1 MSIKTAEK
9 IRVIFVM
16 AFLAV
21 VTVLM
26 FYPFLYTLS
35 AAVAETNTN
44 TMTSLS
50 IVPFGNGIGAG
61 NFKKL
66 FSETDFLRW
75 FTNSFLIAIC
85 STAGTLIV
93 CTTCAYIFSR
103 FRFYCKKGMLTILFV
118 LQIIPSFISMIAM
131 YYVLYRIGGLNTIWG
146 LVLVYIAGNIPYNVW
161 LVKNY
166 MDTLPRNMDEAA
178 IMEGATALG
187 VFLKVIIPAV
197 RPMIV
202 FLAITSFTAPWLDF
216 IFPKLLLRSQSKQT
230 VALGLYNLY
239 NAQGD
244 FSTFCAGAV
253 FICIPFFLFFLATQK
268 MLVESMSQTLDE
280 DL

>member
-1 MSIKTAEK
+1 MSMKTAEK
-9 IRVIFVM
+9 IRVIFV
-16 AFLAV
+16 AVFLAAI
-21 VTVLM
+21 TVLM

-35 AAVAETNTN
+35 AAVAGTN

-50 IVPFGNGIGAG
+50 IVPFSDGIGFS

-66 FSETDFLRW
+66 FSETGFLKW
-75 FTNSFLIAIC
+75 FFNSLVIAAC
-85 STAGTLIV
+85 SCFGTLVV
-93 CTTCAYIFSR
+93 CTACAYIFSR
-103 FRFYCKKGMLTILFV
+103 FRFYCKRKMLTVLFV

-131 YYVLYRIGGLNTIWG
+131 YYVLYRIGGLNTRWG

-161 LVKNY
+161 LLKNY
-166 MDTLPRNMDEAA
+166 MDALPKNMDESA
-178 IMEGATALG
+178 IMDGATEFC
-187 VFLKVIIPAV
+187 VFLKIIVPAV
-197 RPMIV
+197 RPIIV
-202 FLAITSFTAPWLDF
+202 FLALTSFTAPWLDF

-239 NAQGD
+239 NTQGD
-244 FSTFCAGAV
+244 FGVFCAGAV
-253 FICIPFFLFFLATQK
+253 LICIPFFLFFLATQK

>member
-16 AFLAV
+16 VFLAI
-21 VTVLM
+21 VTVFM

-35 AAVAETNTN
+35 AAVAQAN

-50 IVPFGNGIGAG
+50 VVPFGNGIGMG

-66 FSETDFLRW
+66 FVETDFLQW
-75 FTNSFLIAIC
+75 FTNSLVISIC
-85 STAGTLIV
+85 SCAGTLVV
-93 CTTCAYIFSR
+93 CTACAYIFSR
-103 FRFYCKKGMLTILFV
+103 FRFYCKRGMLTVLFV

-131 YYVLYRIGGLNTIWG
+131 YYVLYRIGGLNTRWG
-146 LVLVYIAGNIPYNVW
+146 IVLVYIAGNIPYNVW

-166 MDTLPRNMDEAA
+166 MDALPRNMDEAA
-178 IMEGATALG
+178 IMEGATGFG
-187 VFLKVIIPAV
+187 VFWKVMVPAV

-268 MLVESMSQTLDE
+268 MLVESMSQALDE
-280 DL
+280 GL